1 MRVITGSA
9 RGRRLKE
16 LEGLETRPTTGKV
29 KEALFSVIQF
39 DIEGRRVLDLFAGT
53 GQLGIEALSRG
64 AKQCVFIDQRNDA
77 VKLIR
82 ENLQVCGLTDSA
94 VVRSGDAM
102 AYLKSGEKFDL
113 IFLDPPYASGL
124 LVKALEDIAAFDIC
138 REHGIIVAESA
149 VETDAGAGGL
159 DTAARPTDGEK
170 LIENLYYEIE
180 TLQFDDSV
188 EQIQSLY
195 SSGTYRLMSYSHALK
210 SLISYLHGVFLP
222 RQSSL
227 LPLL

>member
-64 AKQCVFIDQRNDA
+64 AECAVFVERRRDA
-77 VKLIR
+77 LQVIR
-82 ENLQVCGLTDSA
+82 ENLEACGMTDKA
-94 VVRSGDAM
+94 RVVNGDAM
-102 AYLKSGEKFDL
+102 SYLKSGEKFDL

-124 LVKALEDIAAFDIC
+124 LEQALEEIVRFDIC
-138 REHGIIVAESA
+138 RRHGIIVAESVA
-149 VETDAGAGGL
+149 DKTLPPLAGPYALYREYRYGKIKL
-159 DTAARPTDGEK
+159 TVYHRDGNE
-170 LIENLYYEIE
+170 
-180 TLQFDDSV
+180 D
-188 EQIQSLY
+188 
-195 SSGTYRLMSYSHALK
+195 
-210 SLISYLHGVFLP
+210 
-222 RQSSL
+222 
-227 LPLL
+227 

>member
-64 AKQCVFIDQRNDA
+64 AECAVFVERRRDA
-77 VKLIR
+77 LQVIR
-82 ENLQVCGLTDSA
+82 ENLEACGMTDKA
-94 VVRSGDAM
+94 RVVNGDAM
-102 AYLKSGEKFDL
+102 SYLKSGEKFDL

-124 LVKALEDIAAFDIC
+124 LEQALEEIVRVDIC
-138 REHGIIVAESA
+138 RRHGIIVAESA
-149 VETDAGAGGL
+149 ADKTLPPLAGPYALHREYRYGKIKL
-159 DTAARPTDGEK
+159 TVYHRDGNE
-170 LIENLYYEIE
+170 
-180 TLQFDDSV
+180 D
-188 EQIQSLY
+188 
-195 SSGTYRLMSYSHALK
+195 
-210 SLISYLHGVFLP
+210 
-222 RQSSL
+222 
-227 LPLL
+227 

>member
-9 RGRRLKE
+9 RGRILKE
-16 LEGLETRPTTGKV
+16 LQGMETRPTTGKV
-29 KEALFSVIQF
+29 KESIFSIIQF
-39 DIEGRRVLDLFAGT
+39 DIEGRRILDLFAGT

-64 AKQCVFIDQRNDA
+64 AKQCVFIDQRSDA

-82 ENLQVCGLTDSA
+82 ENLEVCGLSDRA

-102 AYLKSGEKFDL
+102 SYLKSGEKFDI

-149 VETDAGAGGL
+149 VETELPALAPPYALYRQYRYGKIKLSVYHRSGNE
-159 DTAARPTDGEK
+159 DT
-170 LIENLYYEIE
+170 L
-180 TLQFDDSV
+180 
-188 EQIQSLY
+188 
-195 SSGTYRLMSYSHALK
+195 
-210 SLISYLHGVFLP
+210 
-222 RQSSL
+222 
-227 LPLL
+227 

>member
-64 AKQCVFIDQRNDA
+64 AECAVFVERRRDA
-77 VKLIR
+77 LQVIR
-82 ENLQVCGLTDSA
+82 ENLEACGMTDKA
-94 VVRSGDAM
+94 RVVNGDAM
-102 AYLKSGEKFDL
+102 SYLKSGEKFDL

-124 LVKALEDIAAFDIC
+124 LEQALEEIVRFDIC
-138 REHGIIVAESA
+138 RRHGIIVAESA
-149 VETDAGAGGL
+149 ADKTLPPLAGPYALHREYRYGKIKL
-159 DTAARPTDGEK
+159 TVYHRDGNE
-170 LIENLYYEIE
+170 
-180 TLQFDDSV
+180 D
-188 EQIQSLY
+188 
-195 SSGTYRLMSYSHALK
+195 
-210 SLISYLHGVFLP
+210 
-222 RQSSL
+222 
-227 LPLL
+227 